1 MLPGLAFAALLAAAP
16 SPTESS
22 IEISAESSTES
33 STKAPKPT
41 PEERL
46 AQLDQRR
53 VALNFGLRGS
63 GRFLGAPP
71 ASGAGVE
78 LGLGVRLVRGL
89 YLQGQLD
96 VGAYLLPVGASARAF
111 LGVRHELRVGKWV
124 RPSLSL
130 GYTHLFQA
138 EFDTELDGGSG
149 CPCPGEHD
157 HSGDFDFDVGAD
169 AEFATRG
176 GVQAGLGVRF
186 PFRKAPRLSLY
197 LRSDASYY
205 FDDRPGRLQV
215 GGSLGFMLVF

>member
-16 SPTESS
+16 SPSESP
-22 IEISAESSTES
+22 IEV

-53 VALNFGLRGS
+53 VALNFGIRGY
-63 GRFLGAPP
+63 GRFLEAPP

-89 YLQGQLD
+89 YLQAQVD
-96 VGAYLLPVGASARAF
+96 VGAYALPVGASGRAF
-111 LGVRHELRVGKWV
+111 LGVRHELRMSKWV
-124 RPSLSL
+124 RPSFSL

-138 EFDTELDGGSG
+138 EFDTEFGGSG
-149 CPCPGEHD
+149 CACPGEHN
-157 HSGDFDFDVGAD
+157 HGGDFDFGFDAD
-169 AEFATRG
+169 AEPELATRG
-176 GVQAGLGVRF
+176 GVQAGLGLRF